1 MAIFWFLNP
10 FQILIMKNFLI
21 SITILF
27 SFSSIAQNNQ
37 LESLSSVKLGLL
49 GSWLAYEQP
58 VSNKILINAEV
69 GYEFGIYSDVISN
82 GTQFLATSTFSLEPR
97 YYYNLEK
104 RKAAGKSTM
113 LNAGNYIAL
122 EIQASPNW
130 GTYATDNVN
139 DASITPTAVI
149 LPKIGMKRTLGK
161 SVTFELAGGLG
172 YQFTENG
179 GNRLAVGLDLMF
191 GFLPK
196 IF

>member
-69 GYEFGIYSDVISN
+69 GYEFGIYSNVISN

-122 EIQASPNW
+122 EIQTSPNW
-130 GTYATDNVN
+130 GTYATDNV
-139 DASITPTAVI
+139 
-149 LPKIGMKRTLGK
+149 PKIGLKRTLGK